1 MSITG
6 MIKSRIREFKAQT
19 LTDKVY
25 EIVVL
30 LWVLVCTV
38 GAVSHFLYYLN
49 LCRSS
54 YEIYV
59 GGRVGITMFM
69 ITVETLI
76 AWVFMVIVP
85 IKIVPVIRFI
95 CVKVVGYIK
104 GTPD

>member
-1 MSITG
+1 MNI
-6 MIKSRIREFKAQT
+6 IEIIRSRIREFKGQT

-30 LWVLVCTV
+30 LWVLACTA

-54 YEIYV
+54 YEIYAE
-59 GGRVGITMFM
+59 GKTGITMLM
-69 ITVETLI
+69 ITIETLI

-85 IKIVPVIRFI
+85 IKIVPVLRFI
-95 CVKVVGYIK
+95 CVKVVGYFK
-104 GTPD
+104 GD